1 VIRLERNISITKLQE
16 YIKQFDFNPD
26 KKIDY
31 FLKLTEEVGEL
42 AETIRKDLRIKDNG
56 NIKGTTEEE
65 LCDVLYYVVALA
77 NVYEIDLERN
87 FRLKDEMNKIKWNR

>member
-56 NIKGTTEEE
+56 NIKGTIEEE